1 MSMTMTL
8 VPVVIALGSTVSTAS
23 LAALCKGK
31 GKSVSGISTVFTDR
45 EMLLETLKRHGLCTA
60 EKGADHI
67 VVMTA
72 DGEIH
77 YEREADGE
85 PYILR
90 ARGVTDVD
98 RLAKEIREFEDE
110 YGRNVQAYTY
120 NKIMEALDE
129 HGLFLQTEEV
139 LEDDSIVLTLTL

>member
-8 VPVVIALGSTVSTAS
+8 VPLVIALGSTVSTAS
-23 LAALCKGK
+23 LAALCKEK

-45 EMLLETLKRHGLCTA
+45 ELLIKTLREHGLCTL
-60 EKGADHI
+60 EKGTDHI

-72 DGEIH
+72 EGEIH
-77 YEREADGE
+77 YERTAEGE
-85 PYILR
+85 QYVLR
-90 ARGVTDVD
+90 ARGVNDME
-98 RLAKEIREFEDE
+98 RLSAEIKEFEDE

-129 HGLFLQTEEV
+129 HGLSLQTEEV